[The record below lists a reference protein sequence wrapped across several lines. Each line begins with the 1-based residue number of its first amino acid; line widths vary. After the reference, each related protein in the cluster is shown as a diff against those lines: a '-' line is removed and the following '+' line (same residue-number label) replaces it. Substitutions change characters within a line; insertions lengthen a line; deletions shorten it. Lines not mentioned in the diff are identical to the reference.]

1 MRKHEINKR
10 KKGKQL
16 RRKSAKSQV
25 EKNSIDDTKARED
38 PRS

>member
-25 EKNSIDDTKARED
+25 EKKHKRKFKGKR
-38 PRS
+38 RS